1 MKYQNVIIVS
11 FQTTKNIQLAL
22 LFILWL
28 KLKSIISFISTE
40 QNAEFFVKT
49 NHTGQQNLHLIVNI
63 SSHKRLYVRMAS
75 SNHHGTKRV

>member
-22 LFILWL
+22 RFILWL

-40 QNAEFFVKT
+40 QNTDFFVK
-49 NHTGQQNLHLIVNI
+49 N
-63 SSHKRLYVRMAS
+63 
-75 SNHHGTKRV
+75 

>member
-40 QNAEFFVKT
+40 QNTEFFVK
-49 NHTGQQNLHLIVNI
+49 N
-63 SSHKRLYVRMAS
+63 
-75 SNHHGTKRV
+75 